1 MRKHHTKSKGDLGVL
16 KAQVTLFEQGYLSLL
31 PQTEHSEF
39 DLVAYKEGIF
49 KRVQVKYRSVDKKF
63 GTISLH
69 FSSVWSDKNGNHIV
83 PVNKDEIDVYCIYCP
98 ETDLCYWLNPKDFGQ
113 SVTLRVETSKNNQKA
128 KVHLASDYT
137 MVP

>member
-83 PVNKDEIDVYCIYCP
+83 PVNK
-98 ETDLCYWLNPKDFGQ
+98 G
-113 SVTLRVETSKNNQKA
+113 
-128 KVHLASDYT
+128 
-137 MVP
+137 